1 LSSLQFFWAE
11 RLAHLGYGVTLERSL
26 WRSIAAAD
34 SDTTIVTHP
43 PASLIAHIAAA
54 VQRARQP
61 QTRLRCACLGV
72 KIRAETGLATV
83 VAAVQATVA
92 AATAAAAAAA
102 APTTA
107 IEDTSAVLEAGLQLL
122 ELPNAM
128 TIAHVAGTQS
138 EVVFLYEEVFTHEVY
153 TQHGVT
159 LPTHGGT
166 VVDCG
171 ANIGLFS
178 LYAALAVDTGCQLK
192 VIAFEPAPL
201 TAAALRHNLSKFCT
215 AATAVCVQCA
225 IGSADSDDGEL
236 W

>member
-1 LSSLQFFWAE
+1 M
-11 RLAHLGYGVTLERSL
+11 
-26 WRSIAAAD
+26 
-34 SDTTIVTHP
+34 
-43 PASLIAHIAAA
+43 
-54 VQRARQP
+54 
-61 QTRLRCACLGV
+61 RLRCACLGV

-92 AATAAAAAAA
+92 ATAATA
-102 APTTA
+102 APTTPPA
-107 IEDTSAVLEAGLQLL
+107 IDDAATALTEGLQLI
-122 ELPNAM
+122 ELPNGM
-128 TIAHVAGTQS
+128 TIAHVAATQS
-138 EVVFLYEEVFTHEVY
+138 EVAFLYEEVFTHEVY
-153 TQHGVT
+153 TQLGVS
-159 LPTHGGT
+159 LPSHGGT

-178 LYAALAVDTGCQLK
+178 LYAALAVDRGCQLK

-201 TAAALRHNLSKFCT
+201 TAAALRYNLSKFCT

>member
-1 LSSLQFFWAE
+1 M
-11 RLAHLGYGVTLERSL
+11 
-26 WRSIAAAD
+26 
-34 SDTTIVTHP
+34 
-43 PASLIAHIAAA
+43 
-54 VQRARQP
+54 
-61 QTRLRCACLGV
+61 RLRCACLGV
-72 KIRAETGLATV
+72 KIRAETGLATA
-83 VAAVQATVA
+83 VAAVQATI
-92 AATAAAAAAA
+92 AAAASRATTAASA
-102 APTTA
+102 AA
-107 IEDTSAVLEAGLQLL
+107 IEDATAVLAAGLQLI

-128 TIAHVAGTQS
+128 TVAHVADTQS
-138 EVVFLYEEVFTHEVY
+138 EVAFLYDEVFTHEVY

-159 LPTHGGT
+159 LPTHGGGT

-178 LYAALAVDTGCQLK
+178 LYAAMAVDRGCQVK

-201 TAAALRHNLSKFCT
+201 TAAALRYNLSKFCT